1 MTITEPATLITD
13 WLLAAQCTVLARRLG
28 CDGPA
33 ARLLR
38 LHLLVAAVGAFLGGL
53 DHGFQLHLS
62 AEASHWIWTGTL
74 AALVVASTLLLAFAV
89 RQWLPGQT
97 LLLGACGLLGL
108 AGLVAG
114 VPTGAFEAVL
124 ALWVPSTA
132 AVLVLA
138 ARSGARLIVASQ
150 LVAILGA
157 AIQALELAPHPAFN
171 HNDLFHVVQMGAI
184 LLLVRGAREVLPPA
198 AANLGA

>member
-28 CDGPA
+28 CGGPA
-33 ARLLR
+33 AHFLR

-53 DHGFQLHLS
+53 DHGWLHLS

-89 RQWLPGQT
+89 RHWLPGRT

-157 AIQALELAPHPAFN
+157 AIQALGSPAPVFN

-184 LLLVRGAREVLPPA
+184 VLLVRGAREVLPPA

>member
-89 RQWLPGQT
+89 RHWLPGQT

-108 AGLVAG
+108 AGLER
-114 VPTGAFEAVL
+114 TGWYPGDEAVL

-184 LLLVRGAREVLPPA
+184 VLLVRGAREVLPPA

>member
-13 WLLAAQCTVLARRLG
+13 WLLAAQCTVLARRLE

-38 LHLLVAAVGAFLGGL
+38 IHLLVAAVGALLGGL

-62 AEASHWIWTGTL
+62 AEASRWIWTGTL
-74 AALVVASTLLLAFAV
+74 AALV
-89 RQWLPGQT
+89 
-97 LLLGACGLLGL
+97 
-108 AGLVAG
+108 
-114 VPTGAFEAVL
+114 
-124 ALWVPSTA
+124 
-132 AVLVLA
+132 
-138 ARSGARLIVASQ
+138 VASQ